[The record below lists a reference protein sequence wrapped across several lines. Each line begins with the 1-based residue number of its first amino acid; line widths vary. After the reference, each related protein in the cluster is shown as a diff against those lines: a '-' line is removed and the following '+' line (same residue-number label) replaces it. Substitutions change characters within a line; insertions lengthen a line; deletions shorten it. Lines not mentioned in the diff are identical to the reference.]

1 MQTHILIADDHP
13 LFRAAMRQA
22 LLSVANSHVTEAQN
36 FAEAADALQQNE
48 SIDLAFLDLNM
59 PGNQGLAGLSLL
71 RTEFPNV
78 LFVIVSAE
86 ENPATIR
93 RAIDL
98 GACGFIPK
106 SSPLS
111 AISDAVTTVL
121 AGEQWLPDTLS
132 SITSN
137 EADSEEREF
146 AKRLAQLT
154 PHQFK
159 VLKMLAEGLLNKQ
172 IAYTLDISESTVKQH
187 VSAVLRKLQVINRT
201 QASVMFKQLMGQG
214 E

>member
-1 MQTHILIADDHP
+1 
-13 LFRAAMRQA
+13 
-22 LLSVANSHVTEAQN
+22 
-36 FAEAADALQQNE
+36 
-48 SIDLAFLDLNM
+48 
-59 PGNQGLAGLSLL
+59 
-71 RTEFPNV
+71 V

-121 AGEQWLPDTLS
+121 SGEQWLPDTLS
-132 SITSN
+132 LLASN
-137 EADSEEREF
+137 DADSEEREF